1 MAEVTAK
8 NYEASALDIAN
19 QAIMA
24 ELGSSSTRI
33 RLKSRSGNVLS
44 EDSILGPKGAKGA
57 TGAKGETGAPG
68 DTGAT
73 GPTGDVGDKG
83 ATGATGDKGATGET
97 SSDWPRLLLVGS
109 VGIPSVAGQWV
120 SVDIELPAVWGTSI
134 PIVVAQARTSVPG
147 TSVAYLGVSTSVG
160 LITIKSFRTSGT
172 SHSVYFTAM
181 EEG

>member
-1 MAEVTAK
+1 MTKVVGVTAEHQQ
-8 NYEASALDIAN
+8 NLMDSQVVRCRIVGSDLVTD
-19 QAIMA
+19 
-24 ELGSSSTRI
+24 LGDGTVI
-33 RLKSRSGNVLS
+33 TIGNVQ
-44 EDSILGPKGAKGA
+44 
-57 TGAKGETGAPG
+57 G

-83 ATGATGDKGATGET
+83 ATGVTGDKGATGET

-109 VGIPSVAGQWV
+109 VNIPSVANQWV

-134 PIVVAQARTSVPG
+134 PIVVAQARTSLPG
-147 TSVAYLGVSTSVG
+147 TRVAYLGVSTSVG
-160 LITIKSFRTSGT
+160 LITIKSWRTDAT

>member
-1 MAEVTAK
+1 MTKVVGVTAEHQQ
-8 NYEASALDIAN
+8 NLMDSQVVRCRIVGSDLVTD
-19 QAIMA
+19 
-24 ELGSSSTRI
+24 LGDGTVI
-33 RLKSRSGNVLS
+33 TIGNVQ
-44 EDSILGPKGAKGA
+44 
-57 TGAKGETGAPG
+57 G

-109 VGIPSVAGQWV
+109 VNIPSVANQWV
-120 SVDIELPAVWGTSI
+120 LVDIELPAVWGTSI
-134 PIVVAQARTSVPG
+134 PIVVAQARTSLPG
-147 TSVAYLGVSTSVG
+147 TRVAYLGVSTFVG
-160 LITIKSFRTSGT
+160 LITIKSFRTDGT

>member
-1 MAEVTAK
+1 MTKVVGVTAEHQQ
-8 NYEASALDIAN
+8 NLMDSQVVRCRIVGSDLVTD
-19 QAIMA
+19 
-24 ELGSSSTRI
+24 LGDGTVI
-33 RLKSRSGNVLS
+33 TIGNVQ
-44 EDSILGPKGAKGA
+44 
-57 TGAKGETGAPG
+57 G

-83 ATGATGDKGATGET
+83 ATGATGDKGATGAT

-109 VGIPSVAGQWV
+109 VDIPSVANQWV

-134 PIVVAQARTSVPG
+134 PIVVAQARTSLPG
-147 TSVAYLGVSTSVG
+147 TRVAYLGVSTFEG
-160 LITIKSFRTSGT
+160 LITIKSFRTDGT

>member
-1 MAEVTAK
+1 MTKVVGVTAEHQQ
-8 NYEASALDIAN
+8 NLMDSQVVRCRIVGSDLVTD
-19 QAIMA
+19 
-24 ELGSSSTRI
+24 LGDGTVI
-33 RLKSRSGNVLS
+33 TIGNVQ
-44 EDSILGPKGAKGA
+44 
-57 TGAKGETGAPG
+57 G

-83 ATGATGDKGATGET
+83 ATGATGDKGATGAT

-109 VGIPSVAGQWV
+109 VNIPSVANQWV

-134 PIVVAQARTSVPG
+134 PIAVAQARTSVPG
-147 TSVAYLGVSTSVG
+147 TNVAYLGVSTSVG
-160 LITIKSFRTSGT
+160 LITIKSFRTDAT